1 MLYGMSIRKWA
12 AALCVA
18 AAIVPAFAAGPAEVE
33 VKKNLRIAF
42 MPNAGAFA
50 PVASKAALAAGKE
63 LGVRVQ
69 WIGALSAASQVS
81 YIKRAVSQGC
91 KALVISPSSSKE
103 VASALKDAMDAGVAV
118 LTWDSD
124 VDPASRSFCVSKGSP
139 EQLGAFLVDMAASQ
153 MAGRKAPI
161 KKVAFLYSSPEVVDQ
176 NQWAA
181 AAKAKILKDY
191 PSWNI
196 VATQYGYGEA
206 QASLEAATAMLK
218 VYADLDVV
226 ICLDATA
233 LRAAAQAVEKLDL
246 GDKAA
251 VTGFSAPAAAKKYV
265 KSGTVK
271 KFGLWDVATQ
281 ARIAVYLAAQLA
293 SGAVFKAGDTVE
305 IPEVGKVTLRPN
317 AGGRNGTA
325 NSGLAFPPERLV
337 FTAENIDEY

>member
-1 MLYGMSIRKWA
+1 MSIRKWA

-18 AAIVPAFAAGPAEVE
+18 AAIIPAFAAGPAEVE
-33 VKKNLRIAF
+33 VEKGLRIAF
-42 MPNAGAFA
+42 MPNAGAYA
-50 PVASKAALAAGKE
+50 SVASKAALAAGKE

-69 WIGALSAASQVS
+69 WIGALSEASQVS
-81 YIKRAVSQGC
+81 YIKRTVSQGC

-103 VASALKDAMDAGVAV
+103 VATALKEAMDSGVAV

-124 VDPASRSFCVSKGSP
+124 VDPASRSFCISKGTA
-139 EQLGAFLVDMAASQ
+139 EQQGAFLVDLAATQ

-161 KKVAFLYSSPEVVDQ
+161 KRVAFLYSSPEAIEQ
-176 NQWAA
+176 NQWVA

-218 VYADLDVV
+218 AYQKLDVV

-233 LRAAAQAVEKLDL
+233 LRAAAQAVEKLEL
-246 GDKAA
+246 TDKVA
-251 VTGFSAPAAAKKYV
+251 VTGFSAPAAAKKYL

-271 KFGLWDVATQ
+271 KAGLWDVASQ
-281 ARIAVYLAAQLA
+281 ARIAVYLAAQLG
-293 SGAVFKAGDTVE
+293 SGAVFKAGDTLE
-305 IPEVGKVTLRPN
+305 IPEVGKVALRPN
-317 AGGRNGTA
+317 AGGKNGSE
-325 NSGLAFPPERLV
+325 NSGLVFPPERLV
-337 FTAENIDEY
+337 FTAENIDDYKF